1 MLMKEVQS
9 YGKFPKRHEL
19 FVQTKK
25 GKMSEC
31 WREEQCGTGYN
42 KRRISN
48 EI

>member
-25 GKMSEC
+25 KQNVRVLE
-31 WREEQCGTGYN
+31 
-42 KRRISN
+42 RRAMRSWLQ
-48 EI
+48 